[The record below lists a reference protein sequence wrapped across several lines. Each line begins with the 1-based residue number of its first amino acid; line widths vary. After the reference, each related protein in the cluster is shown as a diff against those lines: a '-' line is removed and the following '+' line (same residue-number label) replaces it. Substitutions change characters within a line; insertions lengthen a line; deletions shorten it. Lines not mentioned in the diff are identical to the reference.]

1 MNILLGSNSPRRNEL
16 LRQLGVD
23 FKKVHISCNE
33 DFNNDM
39 PVRDVAEFLALKK
52 SSAYNTL
59 LSNDLLITADTTVVV
74 GNEILNKP
82 RDFQESVSMLKK
94 LEGKQHSVITGVC
107 LRSIDEKESF
117 SIETLVTVGP
127 VSALDVG
134 YYLNNFK
141 PYDKAG
147 SYGIQEWFGLT
158 QVSSIEG
165 CYYNVVGLPCNELY
179 KRLKKYL

>member
-16 LRQLGVD
+16 LRQLAVD

-52 SSAYNTL
+52 SSVYNTL

-107 LRSIDEKESF
+107 LRSIDEIESF
-117 SIETLVTVGP
+117 SVETLVTVGP
-127 VSALDVG
+127 VSAVDVG